1 MQQLDCVS
9 LPSSSLC
16 KVWSSDN
23 TLRMIQPSFTIDN
36 TTLGFDPFIGNL
48 IQLQSSFQSLDCP
61 GFMSLLQSRSLLSS
75 HQSSTIPVLRYPA
88 TFSCYAALVS
98 SQSCSSHQNTLQPLC
113 AESCQYFVQT
123 LQTLIS
129 SQSLCN
135 LDASSR
141 IVQARAI
148 AVQSFHTTCQSRTA
162 NTTAQCISAI
172 ELEAQNCGFGNNNA
186 GVAAAQNWCKI
197 TKPDDPCCSAHLAV
211 LLASSNTTQ
220 SALPTTNSANSSS
233 MSGSSQLAVGL
244 GISIAIVAVLAAL
257 FYYLLL
263 PRLQRSKP
271 SIENGLIDSTD
282 EKRSSNPATINT
294 TLSNSNL
301 ATPVYSSSKTLITEP
316 NTSAPIDEKPNCI
329 PQYKSQEHS
338 PHLDDDDA
346 YTLRNHRMSFSELN
360 LERAFS
366 SFSMSDLEQTH
377 ESRISINDS
386 VSPPTL
392 PHPKRSSGFQPFGS
406 WSRALTE
413 GIPTTDSKRDST
425 LTTSSLRTD
434 SRLASHSCIPLQFER
449 NASHLADLMTSG
461 REGTFYATH
470 VTQSYHAEQED
481 ELDMEQ
487 GDLVHVVR
495 VFEDG
500 WGKGRNATTGK
511 TGIFPVVCLAV
522 Q

>member
-36 TTLGFDPFIGNL
+36 TTLG
-48 IQLQSSFQSLDCP
+48 
-61 GFMSLLQSRSLLSS
+61 
-75 HQSSTIPVLRYPA
+75 
-88 TFSCYAALVS
+88 
-98 SQSCSSHQNTLQPLC
+98 QSCSSHQNTLQPLC

-244 GISIAIVAVLAAL
+244 GILLPLLPSWLL

-282 EKRSSNPATINT
+282 EN
-294 TLSNSNL
+294 
-301 ATPVYSSSKTLITEP
+301 TLITEP

-360 LERAFS
+360 LEKAFS